1 MGSFLRDSRIASF
14 ALLAVFLLCSPAAF
28 CQGGATGTITGL
40 VTDTSGAVVPGASI
54 ILTNAGTNVT
64 RQGKSDGAGV
74 YLFSNLP
81 VGNYSLKATAAGF
94 SGVQVPGLKLEVN
107 ATIRQDIKL
116 PLGKMTQTISV
127 NAAPPTL
134 NTANASL
141 GQVIASTEV
150 TQLPLNGR
158 DFQQLQL
165 LTPGTVSG
173 TNFQTGAALNGGASS
188 LNTNETLNL
197 SNGGRPGS
205 DLFLVDGAD
214 DSNENGRGVL
224 WRPSIDE
231 IQEFKVQ
238 TSNMSAQFG
247 YGSTVTNIV
256 IKSGTNQLHG
266 VAYDFLRNNAF
277 DSRSFFAPNTEPLK
291 WNQFGAN
298 AGGPVIIPK
307 VYNGKNRTFWFFNYE
322 GFRLRQG
329 TAAFATVPT
338 AAMRQGDFS
347 QLPVQLYDPATTR
360 PNPAVPGTYIRDP
373 FVNNQIPVSRENPVA
388 AYFLNPSWIPL
399 PNRPGVANNLEQ
411 TFSVPTNYNQM
422 TAKIDEFIGTRDSL
436 NGRFSFTHEFDGSYG
451 PYHGLNKVDPG
462 ANPKYPYPY
471 SSDLNW
477 THTFNPNDL
486 MEARVS
492 YSRANVLFNTPN
504 LGLSQN
510 YDSVLGLN
518 VFPSSITGIYPS
530 YPVMSIAGFTGLPQ
544 GFLLNY
550 ISNNFEY
557 TANFTMVRG
566 RHTFQF
572 GETFRDW
579 QQNLTTSGQGSGTF
593 SFTGTY
599 TTNPSSPGNTGA
611 GIADYF
617 LGVPFQGSRYAPPGW
632 YYQRMKDNW
641 LYLSDDWK
649 ATPKLTLDL
658 GVRYELNLP
667 TAEKYGHFATFDPSA
682 RGGQGAIVVPN
693 AEAVKIP
700 SSISS
705 VNLSWPFYKQFSV
718 YATDVG
724 INPTYLRK
732 TGYLNFAP
740 RTGIAYRLTDKTVV
754 RMGYGLFYL
763 PLDGNRESELEG
775 PPFLVRETN
784 ILNDPVIPTKN
795 VYTIF
800 PPGSSFSEFATVYA
814 QDPNSTTF
822 GYSQEW
828 NVAVQR
834 QLPSHFSAQIAYV
847 GSEGTDL
854 QTIYPLNTP
863 QPGPGAVQPR
873 RPFPDFGYV
882 QWNQQSVS
890 SAYHSLQASVERRFT
905 HGFSLLGS
913 YTWSKC
919 IDYDSTDADGTY
931 DPFNLSMN
939 RGLCDF
945 DVPQRFTLA
954 TVYHESFLQHSNA
967 LVRGALS
974 GWEIAPIIS
983 LQSGYPF
990 TPGVTSDSS
999 NTGLGSRADV
1009 VAGCNPKLANPTPQ
1023 EWFNTACFVSPPGP
1037 PVYRFGNA
1045 GRNILRGDHIRDV
1058 DLGIYKNFKVG
1069 ESRSLQIRFEGF
1081 NVFNWPS
1088 FGLPGATVNTPSYG
1102 QINSASAGRQ
1112 IQMGA
1117 KFYF

>member
-1 MGSFLRDSRIASF
+1 MRRTEKGIRFLAIMFWAIGIM
-14 ALLAVFLLCSPAAF
+14 LSPNAF
-28 CQGGATGTITGL
+28 GQGGATGTITGI
-40 VTDTSGAVVPGASI
+40 VTDASGAVVPGASV
-54 ILTNAGTNVT
+54 LLQNTATNVT
-64 RQGKSDGAGV
+64 WQTKSDSAGV

-81 VGNYSLKATAAGF
+81 VGNYALKVTASGF
-94 SGVQVPGLKLEVN
+94 AAVQVPALRLEVN
-107 ATIRQDIKL
+107 ATLRQDIKL
-116 PLGKMTQTISV
+116 PLGTVTQTV
-127 NAAPPTL
+127 NVKAAPPML
-134 NTANASL
+134 NTSNASL

-150 TQLPLNGR
+150 AQLPLNGR

-173 TNFQTGAALNGGASS
+173 TNFQTSAALNAGASA
-188 LNTNETLNL
+188 LTTNETLNI

-205 DLFLVDGAD
+205 DLFLVDGSD

-247 YGSTVTNIV
+247 YGSTITNIV
-256 IKSGTNQLHG
+256 IKSGSNQLHG
-266 VAYDFLRNNAF
+266 VTYDFVRNNVF
-277 DSRSFFAPNTEPLK
+277 DSRSFFAPSTEPLK

-298 AGGPVIIPK
+298 AGGPVFLPK
-307 VYNGKNRTFWFFNYE
+307 LYNGKNRTFWFFNYE

-329 TAAFATVPT
+329 SAAFATVPT
-338 AAMRQGDFS
+338 AQMRQGDFS
-347 QLPVQLYDPATTR
+347 QLPVQLYDPSTTR
-360 PNPAVPGTYIRDP
+360 PNPSLPGTYIRDP
-373 FVNNQIPVSRENPVA
+373 FVNNQIPLSRENPA
-388 AYFLNPSWIPL
+388 TAFFLNPSWIPL
-399 PNRPGVANNLEQ
+399 PNRPGIANNLEQ

-422 TAKIDEFIGTRDSL
+422 TAKIDEYIGARDAL

-462 ANPKYPYPY
+462 SNPKYPYPY
-471 SSDLNW
+471 DSDLNW

-492 YSRANVLFNTPN
+492 MSRANLLFNTPN

-510 YDSVLGLN
+510 YDTLLGLN

-530 YPVMSIAGFTGLPQ
+530 YPVMNISGFTGLPQ

-599 TTNPSSPGNTGA
+599 TSNPSSPGNTGA

-617 LGVPFQGSRYAPPGW
+617 LGIPFEGSRYAPPGW

-641 LYLSDDWK
+641 LYFNDDWK
-649 ATPKLTLDL
+649 ATPKLTLNL
-658 GVRYELNLP
+658 GIRYEINLP
-667 TAEKYGHFATFDPSA
+667 TAEKYGHFATFDPTA
-682 RGGQGAIVVPN
+682 RNGQGAIVVPD
-693 AEAVKIP
+693 AQAVKIP
-700 SSISS
+700 SAISS
-705 VNLSWPFYKQFSV
+705 VNLSWPFYQQFSV
-718 YATDVG
+718 FANDVG
-724 INPTYLRK
+724 INSKYLRK
-732 TGYLNFAP
+732 VGYLNFAP
-740 RTGIAYRLTDKTVV
+740 RVGLAYRLTNKTVL
-754 RMGYGLFYL
+754 RAGYGLFYL

-775 PPFLVRETN
+775 PPFLVRESN
-784 ILNDPVIPTKN
+784 ILNDPVIPTKT
-795 VYTIF
+795 VYNLF
-800 PPGSSFSEFATVYA
+800 PPGSSFSEFATVFA
-814 QDPNSTTF
+814 QDPNATNF

-828 NVAVQR
+828 NLALQR
-834 QLPSHFSAQIAYV
+834 QLPGQLVAQIAYV
-847 GSEGTDL
+847 GSKGTDL
-854 QTIYPLNTP
+854 QTVFPLNTP
-863 QPGPGAVQPR
+863 QPGPGDVQPR
-873 RPFPDFGYV
+873 RPFPDFGYI
-882 QWNQQSVS
+882 QWNQQSFS
-890 SAYHSLQASVERRFT
+890 SIYHSLQATVERRFS
-905 HGFSLLGS
+905 HGFSLLAS

-931 DPFNLSMN
+931 DPFNLAMN
-939 RGLCDF
+939 RGVCDF
-945 DVPQRFTLA
+945 DVPQLFTMA
-954 TVYHESFLQHSNA
+954 TVYHEPWFQNSNRF
-967 LVRGALS
+967 VRGVLG

-990 TPGVTSDSS
+990 TPFATTDTS

-1009 VAGCNPKLANPTPQ
+1009 VAGCNPKLSNPTPQ

-1037 PVYRFGNA
+1037 PIYRFGNA
-1045 GRNILRGDHIRDV
+1045 GRNILRGDGIQNV
-1058 DLGIYKNFKVG
+1058 DLGFYKNFKLG
-1069 ESRSLQIRFEGF
+1069 EGRSLQIRFEGF

-1088 FGLPGATVNTPSYG
+1088 FGLPNATVNTPGYG
-1102 QINSASAGRQ
+1102 QITNASAGRE
-1112 IQMGA
+1112 IQMAA
-1117 KFYF
+1117 KLYF